1 MTGPAPG
8 VPVGVGRVGAARTA
22 SLVYGVTVRE
32 LLTRGRLIA
41 LAVLGVGLIAV
52 GWAIGASESVTD
64 PVEAAVELVANLGF
78 TVVLPVVA
86 LVFGSASLGD
96 AREDGTLV
104 YLWLRPVDR
113 LPIVVGAYLAAVTA
127 VVPLTVT
134 PIVVAAALS
143 DGGGEVA
150 AASALASVVGALA
163 YTAVFQLAG
172 LVIGRV
178 IVWGLAYVLIW
189 EGIAAALGTVAA
201 RLALRGYTR
210 SILTDLTDVDLD
222 LAGLSA
228 AAGVGVLLGAVVVA
242 VGLSALRLSRLD
254 VT

>member
-163 YTAVFQLAG
+163 YTA
-172 LVIGRV
+172 
-178 IVWGLAYVLIW
+178 
-189 EGIAAALGTVAA
+189 
-201 RLALRGYTR
+201 
-210 SILTDLTDVDLD
+210 
-222 LAGLSA
+222 
-228 AAGVGVLLGAVVVA
+228 
-242 VGLSALRLSRLD
+242 
-254 VT
+254 